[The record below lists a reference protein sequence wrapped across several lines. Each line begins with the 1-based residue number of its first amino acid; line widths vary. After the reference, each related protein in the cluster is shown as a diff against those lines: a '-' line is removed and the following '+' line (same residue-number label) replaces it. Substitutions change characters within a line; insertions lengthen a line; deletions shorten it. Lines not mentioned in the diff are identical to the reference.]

1 MDGDPAFGTKNQLY
15 TVCVWRTTTRN
26 ACTVCLPRNAGH
38 KRCGQS
44 CKLQKQMTENRD
56 VPKIPAFV
64 EPVSSCPGE
73 ISELAESV
81 AKSYGIPLTTLNDYS
96 GDKEQVVLVCMNSPK
111 HPEFMQR
118 LVDDKGQGVK
128 ALFVEQFGHKLPEK
142 FEEVFEAETIN
153 LSDDGELPAGIER
166 DELAPELDMKFMKLF
181 KEKNKEDT
189 KNYVSQLL
197 QVKLKEKKPRKRT
210 LTIARKYLLRE
221 KLRQY
226 GNLEDVLR
234 VLAE

>member
-1 MDGDPAFGTKNQLY
+1 
-15 TVCVWRTTTRN
+15 
-26 ACTVCLPRNAGH
+26 
-38 KRCGQS
+38 
-44 CKLQKQMTENRD
+44 MTESRT
-56 VPKIPAFV
+56 KARIPAFV
-64 EPVSSCPGE
+64 EPKSSCPGA

-81 AKSYGIPLTTLNDYS
+81 AQSYGVPLTTLNNYS
-96 GDKEQVVLVCMNSPK
+96 GDKEQVVLVLMNSAK

-118 LVDDKGQGVK
+118 LIDDKGQGVK

-153 LSDDGELPAGIER
+153 LSNDGDLPAGIER
-166 DELAPELDMKFMKLF
+166 DELSPELNMKFIKLF
-181 KEKNKEDT
+181 QERNKEDT
-189 KNYVSQLL
+189 KNYISHLL
-197 QVKLKEKKPRKRT
+197 QVELKEKKPKKRT